1 MHDTAFN
8 IAKNPKYDGYQR
20 DLASVVYKY
29 FDKKTAAGANNNE
42 IMSNKKVLEELHKLI
57 VRKFQ
62 NGKVHSSFIDKIL
75 GVDLADMQLIG
86 KFNKGIIFLLCVIDI
101 FSKYAW
107 AIPLKEK
114 KGTTISNAFQKILDE
129 SNRKP
134 NKI

>member
-8 IAKNPKYDGYQR
+8 IAKNPKYDGCQR

-29 FDKKTAAGANNNE
+29 FDKKTAAGAIKNE

-57 VRKFQ
+57 IGKFQ

-114 KGTTISNAFQKILDE
+114 KPLQFLMLFK
-129 SNRKP
+129 KY
-134 NKI
+134 